1 MTRLKEALGRIYRGD
16 TEIDFVGRTRLW
28 YGVAGGVVVVCLLSL
43 LVLRLNLGIEFT
55 GGAEFRAPAGST
67 SVAEA
72 REAVGGLDAVGEEP
86 VVQEVGPDLRV
97 QTPELTEEA
106 DVRAVQ
112 EALAGVTGVE
122 ASDVTV
128 STVGAAWG
136 SQITTKALQGL
147 AFFMI
152 VVVVYLSL
160 RFEPKM
166 AAAAL
171 VALVH
176 DLVVTIGVFSLLR
189 FEVTPATVIGLLT
202 ILGYSLY
209 DTVVVFDKVKE
220 NTSDLLERGRTTYSE
235 AANRS
240 VNQMLAR
247 SINTSVIALLPV
259 AGLLFVG
266 AGLLG
271 AGTLLDLS
279 LALFVGIAA
288 GTYSSIFIATPVLVD
303 LKEREDAYG
312 VLRRGVA
319 NRRRKAGT
327 AAGAGAGSASTTAT
341 AVSGSASGPS
351 AAGAPRRGS
360 VAVRSRPEQPDD
372 DPAPAHDGAGGDD
385 DDDAVTGPGP
395 STVGGA
401 SAVGPSVRR
410 QAPRDRRSRAQRRGR
425 A

>member
-1 MTRLKEALGRIYRGD
+1 MSRLREVLGRIYRGE
-16 TEIDFVGRTRLW
+16 TEVDFVGRTRLW
-28 YGVAGGVVVVCLLSL
+28 YGIAGAVVAVCLLSL
-43 LVLRLNLGIEFT
+43 AVLRLNLGIEFT
-55 GGAEFRAPAGST
+55 GGAEFRAPAGSAT
-67 SVAEA
+67 VAEA
-72 REAVGGLDAVGEEP
+72 REAVAEVPAVGEEP
-86 VVQEVGPDLRV
+86 VVQEVGPDLRA
-97 QTPELTEEA
+97 QTPELTDEA

-112 EALAGVTGVE
+112 EALATATGVE

-166 AAAAL
+166 AIAAL
-171 VALVH
+171 VALGH

-220 NTSDLLERGRTTYSE
+220 NTADLLERGRTTYSE

-271 AGTLLDLS
+271 AGTLVDLS

-303 LKEREDAYG
+303 LKEREDAHG
-312 VLRRGVA
+312 VLRRSVA
-319 NRRRKAGT
+319 NKRRKTSRPAGT
-327 AAGAGAGSASTTAT
+327 EVTGTEATGARGRETVDRPAARS
-341 AVSGSASGPS
+341 
-351 AAGAPRRGS
+351 GS
-360 VAVRSRPEQPDD
+360 VAVLQREDAGAPDD
-372 DPAPAHDGAGGDD
+372 AGNPDDVDGADGVEGGEDD
-385 DDDAVTGPGP
+385 LAAGPSPRVTTGP
-395 STVGGA
+395 
-401 SAVGPSVRR
+401 RR

-425 A
+425 G